1 MLVLGRAPM
10 MLPSLPLME
19 EPSIGFAPR
28 VTADVFGSI
37 ARPKNADVTIIWW
50 NRTHA
55 WRWPLLTKVTSW
67 RRAD

>member
-1 MLVLGRAPM
+1 MLMLGLALM
-10 MLPSLPLME
+10 MRHSLPLMD
-19 EPSIGFAPR
+19 EPSIGLAPR

-37 ARPKNADVTIIWW
+37 ARLKNADVTIIWW

-67 RRAD
+67 RRAG